1 MKERNTIIFITI
13 LLYSLTGYTQKIFEP
28 ETFFGVKAG
37 GNISGILTDP
47 SVDQKIYNG
56 LTGGIVFRHISEKNL
71 GIQIE
76 LNYKQSG
83 WNESLDST
91 NIYKRGLDFIELP
104 FMTHI
109 NFGSQKTRL
118 AANFGPYISYLL
130 SEEEQIGLIEGFE
143 ERSYYGQKTNN
154 RAGFGLCLGFG
165 IARRTSIGLF
175 QLESRISS
183 SLTNSFSNTRESYFS
198 SSQILNGE
206 LSLFYM
212 LEYDVLKDFVKN
224 LINI

>member
-1 MKERNTIIFITI
+1 MKNTFIVITI
-13 LLYSLTGYTQKIFEP
+13 LLLSVNGFSQKVFET

-37 GNISGILTDP
+37 GNISGIYADP
-47 SVDQKIYNG
+47 SIDQKIYNG
-56 LTGGIVFRHISEKNL
+56 QTLGIVFRHTSEKSL

-109 NFGSQKTRL
+109 NFGIQKTRL
-118 AANFGPYISYLL
+118 TLNFGPYVSYLL
-130 SEEEQIGLIEGFE
+130 SEEEEIRLLEGFE
-143 ERSYYGQKTNN
+143 ERRYYGQNTNN
-154 RAGFGLCLGFG
+154 KVGFGLSLGFG
-165 IARRTSIGLF
+165 ISRHTSIGVF
-175 QLESRISS
+175 QLESRVSA
-183 SLTNSFSNTRESYFS
+183 SLTNSFSNTTDSYFF
-198 SSQILNGE
+198 SSQILNAE
-206 LSLFYM
+206 LSLIYM
-212 LEYDVLKDFVKN
+212 LEHKTLKKLIKS